1 MTAPAAPRGL
11 VVAGAGVVVTGAGS
25 GIGAA
30 LATRFAADGARV
42 VVNDVDAAAARAV
55 AARIGGYACPGDA
68 ADPAAVA
75 ALVGFARDRLGAVD
89 LFCANAGVAPTGGA
103 DASDE
108 AWQRAWQVNVL
119 AHVLAARELLPHWL
133 AAGRGRLL
141 VTASAAGL
149 LILLGK
155 APYSVTKHAA
165 LAFAEWLRAS
175 YAHRGITV
183 QALCPQ
189 GVRTPMLAAADDA
202 SAALLDATAVSSEQ
216 VADCVSAALA
226 DDRFLVLPHPE
237 VAAWYARRAAD
248 PDRWLRA
255 MNRTQRDIERRGT
268 DRPEPRPEPPDLD
281 PRPAAAGPDPHRSA

>member
-11 VVAGAGVVVTGAGS
+11 TVAGAGVVVTGAGS

-30 LATRFAADGARV
+30 LATRLAADGARV
-42 VVNDVDAAAARAV
+42 VVNDVDPAAARAV
-55 AARIGGYACPGDA
+55 AARIGGHARPGDA

-75 ALVGFARDRLGAVD
+75 DLVGFARDRLGAID
-89 LFCANAGVAPTGGA
+89 LFCANAGVAPAGGV
-103 DASDE
+103 DAPDD
-108 AWQRAWQVNVL
+108 AWARSWRVNVL

-149 LILLGK
+149 LTLLGN
-155 APYSVTKHAA
+155 APYAVTKHAA

-189 GVRTPMLAAADDA
+189 GVRTPMLAAADGPG
-202 SAALLDATAVSSEQ
+202 AAGLAATALDADAV
-216 VADCVSAALA
+216 AGCVSAALA

-237 VAAWYARRAAD
+237 VADWYARRAAD
-248 PDRWLRA
+248 PDRWLAA
-255 MNRTQRDIERRGT
+255 MNRAQRDTER
-268 DRPEPRPEPPDLD
+268 
-281 PRPAAAGPDPHRSA
+281 HRHG